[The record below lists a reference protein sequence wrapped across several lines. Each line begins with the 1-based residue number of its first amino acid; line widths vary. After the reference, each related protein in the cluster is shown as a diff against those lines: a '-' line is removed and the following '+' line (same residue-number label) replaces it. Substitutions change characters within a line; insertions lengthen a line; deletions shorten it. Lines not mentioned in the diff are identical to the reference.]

1 MPESEMIR
9 LDARVEG
16 VIAETV
22 FRARLANG
30 HTFVAYLARQD
41 RDSGTLFRVGDKV
54 TVDLSPFDMSKGCIV
69 VKDRRE
75 SLQR

>member
-9 LDARVEG
+9 LDAWVEG

-30 HTFVAYLARQD
+30 HRFVAYLARQD
-41 RDSGTLFRVGDKV
+41 KDCGAVFRTGDRV

-69 VKDRRE
+69 VEDRRE
-75 SLQR
+75 SLQK